1 MFLLLPPVTKGALIA
16 NTAFMHD
23 LDHSSA
29 HSLLHPSL
37 SLSLFNELR
46 KSEAKEEKNGFE
58 RMTND
63 DAESHDGLLP
73 ILS

>member
-37 SLSLFNELR
+37 SLFNELR
-46 KSEAKEEKNGFE
+46 KSGEREKEKNGFE

-63 DAESHDGLLP
+63 DAKSHDGLLP
-73 ILS
+73 IQS

>member
-1 MFLLLPPVTKGALIA
+1 MILTIRQLT
-16 NTAFMHD
+16 
-23 LDHSSA
+23 
-29 HSLLHPSL
+29 HSLLHP

-63 DAESHDGLLP
+63 DAESHDDGLLP
-73 ILS
+73 IRS

>member
-1 MFLLLPPVTKGALIA
+1 MLPPVTKGALIA

-29 HSLLHPSL
+29 HSLAHSLLHP

-73 ILS
+73 IQS